1 MATISWRE
9 SRKKVLGFIIDD
21 QLKWNEHNN
30 EQCKTISKGI
40 ALLRNAKGFVSQEV
54 LVTMYNSLVLPYFNY
69 CSTAWHDNN
78 SSHINNLNKLQ
89 KRAARVITSSDYSI
103 RSVQISLKPFKAINQ
118 NNAW

>member
-1 MATISWRE
+1 MTN
-9 SRKKVLGFIIDD
+9 FI
-21 QLKWNEHNN
+21 NEHNN

-118 NNAW
+118 NNA